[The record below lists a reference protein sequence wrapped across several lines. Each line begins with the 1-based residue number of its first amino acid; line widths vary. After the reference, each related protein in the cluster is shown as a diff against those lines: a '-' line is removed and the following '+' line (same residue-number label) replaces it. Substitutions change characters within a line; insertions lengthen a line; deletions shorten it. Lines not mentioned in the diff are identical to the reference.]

1 MQMFHKIVR
10 PNRVES
16 FRSQVAQVNTIYEIR
31 YDVYVEEPES
41 TDSENPPFQMPAN
54 SILYFNGGTITGRL
68 AGNNTVIHAPITKI
82 FSDQTFITGTW
93 IVDGVYPDWFGCNHD
108 FDVNTHS
115 GTDDSAAFNRAV
127 EMAENCNIGKV
138 TLASGCYYIEHPIVI
153 NKGDI
158 RITGV
163 SGQLRE
169 EQYEMCILPGR
180 YTNYGN
186 DGNNHRYDAPCIT
199 RYCGTT
205 IFVKDNCNT
214 ENPNY
219 GIEISDTVCN
229 GILIEHVNM
238 QGIGVGEHNGYT
250 STGINFKSSFFGPVW
265 PVVIRYCHF
274 ENFRYAFLLN
284 STWYR
289 YSIFKFKIEHCS
301 FLNNDYC
308 VYFNNLSNVIS
319 PNDILTED
327 IIDDVNTALD
337 EMYLIKNIQESRH
350 EYVAGERLS
359 LNDANLYGETY
370 YKDFSDYTTGYS
382 QMAWEMNFSNNCCHH
397 NTRILKVN
405 VQKDTLIIANNNS
418 EGTLTNFSDG
428 SENDG
433 YAYDIQTGQRCHVTF
448 AGNHF
453 EGMGCKLL
461 KVYSCHVCEDT
472 IDIYGNNT
480 DGERGSDNYEA
491 YISGMH
497 VLRCD
502 LPAKFDGCIVDT
514 FKQNYALG
522 IKGGSFI
529 YTPFIPFGNS
539 TTSMEKFVKP
549 DYVQGHLQFADTAFG
564 RLPMIVSPLKDS
576 LDEVR
581 LKLAHYTI
589 ADDFTNA
596 QEYRMAFVMRTEQ
609 MKNNY
614 LGKML
619 LDVKY
624 YTSGGSQI
632 SVSGDI
638 SQIYTDNT
646 CAKMSDRDTIFQ
658 ITGTIAAVANAAK
671 IEIDLYVYYTYTS
684 SVPLVNPDYPS
695 MLSLPYLTYRR
706 KNTENNNNHVVD
718 FHLPY
723 PFIQQLKK
731 LTFKQTFNFTG
742 ITCEEGDTLVFED
755 SNAAWSR
762 RYMLT
767 VSQSGTIDSTTD
779 SSLNGTYSCNSGDH
793 FIATS
798 QRLMPGVYLKIGTK
812 KVKVMRLIG
821 DNMNTSM
828 NTHQAP
834 FCYEVDERIRT
845 TQTDAPLECY
855 PPVFSMNPIRCEEM
869 TSFSNSMLNML
880 EDGTVI
886 VVGITAYTVQGGTLV
901 KVCQHMN

>member
-1 MQMFHKIVR
+1 MSMSHITL
-10 PNRVES
+10 VEQVEPDVNS
-16 FRSQVAQVNTIYEIR
+16 FQSQVTDANTIYEIC
-31 YDVYVEEPES
+31 YDFDLHNLNNLNNLNNV
-41 TDSENPPFQMPAN
+41 PFQMPAN

-68 AGNNTVIHAPITKI
+68 AGNNTAIHAPITKI

-153 NKGDI
+153 NKGNI
-158 RITGV
+158 RFTGI

-169 EQYEMCILPGR
+169 ERYQITQAPTYDSDEDFGERNIL
-180 YTNYGN
+180 
-186 DGNNHRYDAPCIT
+186 DGSVIY
-199 RYCGTT
+199 
-205 IFVKDNCNT
+205 VKDVVD
-214 ENPNY
+214 
-219 GIEISDTVCN
+219 GIVIASSVCD
-229 GILIEHVNM
+229 GILIEHLNM
-238 QGIGVGEHNGYT
+238 VGLGERGT
-250 STGINFKSSFFGPVW
+250 EDGLKSVAINFMSDFFGPTW
-265 PVVIRYCHF
+265 PVMIRYCHF
-274 ENFRYAFLLN
+274 EKFRHAFFLN
-284 STWYR
+284 SRWYR
-289 YSIFKFKIEHCS
+289 YSIFKLNIEYCS
-301 FLNNDYC
+301 FLLNDYC
-308 VYFNNLSNVIS
+308 VYFNELQGIIRSGTVLTEEEAVYVNTILHIS
-319 PNDILTED
+319 SYEMGSILTSED
-327 IIDDVNTALD
+327 A
-337 EMYLIKNIQESRH
+337 
-350 EYVAGERLS
+350 LS
-359 LNDANLYGETY
+359 LNQKI

-397 NTRILKVN
+397 NSRILKVN
-405 VQKDTLIIANNNS
+405 VQKDTLTIANNNS
-418 EGTLTNFSDG
+418 ENCFDTFSDG

-522 IKGGSFI
+522 IEGGSFI

-539 TTSMEKFVKP
+539 TTRKERFVKP

-589 ADDFTNA
+589 EDNFTQD
-596 QEYRMAFVMRTEQ
+596 QEYRIAFVMRTEQ

-695 MLSLPYLTYRR
+695 MLSLPYLTY
-706 KNTENNNNHVVD
+706 KKKTLEDNIDHIVD

-723 PFIQQLKK
+723 TFIPQLKK
-731 LTFKQTFNFTG
+731 LTFKQTFNNMG
-742 ITCEEGDTLVFED
+742 ITCEEGDTLIFED

-762 RYMLT
+762 HYMLA

-779 SSLNGTYSCNSGDH
+779 PSLNGTYSCNSGDH

-821 DNMNTSM
+821 DNMNTIM

-869 TSFSNSMLNML
+869 TSFNNSMLNML